1 MSSGSLPF
9 ATYHRASRL
18 GSGTYGD
25 VVCAYDDD
33 GKEVA
38 LKIFQ
43 RGDDDEDDL
52 EEDYDEDGGCLST
65 SPIELGAL
73 REISCLRLLRG
84 EHAHPNIT
92 TLIDVQP
99 HWTDPDLN
107 EEVENGEGGHDGKQL
122 RDALCMALPLYRGK
136 SLHHALTHGYPLDR
150 RTKVE
155 IAHGILSAVAHLHDS
170 RIIHR
175 DIKPDNI
182 MLEEEE
188 SEENV
193 HTSSNKSAQPRQ
205 RWRPV
210 LIDFSLA
217 KQSSPGDERE
227 DEPTRHTGEAGTA
240 TYTAPEVLESEPYG
254 CPADLWSVGVV
265 LLELLSGS
273 PSPVQKEKH
282 AGSWVEATLKSLPPD
297 QPFPALVRMLLKPDP
312 RQRWTA
318 RQALGHDL
326 FSKFG
331 LSPPCLPPVP
341 IDIAAALPL
350 DLEDATVP
358 RRRRERVEK
367 ACRYLE
373 SENPTTAVAALE
385 YAAALAQLDDA
396 IDDPKSP
403 LILHCV
409 VLAYRFHEVHVL
421 DLEGLDEAVKGPFET
436 WTLADYVDEESTIFM
451 LLDFCLYPRG
461 IL

>member
-18 GSGTYGD
+18 GSGTYGA
-25 VVCAYDDD
+25 VVCAYNDD
-33 GKEVA
+33 GEEVA
-38 LKIFQ
+38 LKIF
-43 RGDDDEDDL
+43 RRDDDEGEEDDDEDSR
-52 EEDYDEDGGCLST
+52 GCPST

-84 EHAHPNIT
+84 EHAHPNIA

-99 HWTDPDLN
+99 HWTDPDLDDDI
-107 EEVENGEGGHDGKQL
+107 ESGEGGDTKQH
-122 RDALCMALPLYRGK
+122 RDTLCMALPLYRGK

-170 RIIHR
+170 HIIHR

-182 MLEEEE
+182 MMEEEE
-188 SEENV
+188 SEENLKQ
-193 HTSSNKSAQPRQ
+193 SSNNSTQPRQ

-217 KQSSPGDERE
+217 KQSAQGGEGE
-227 DEPTRHTGEAGTA
+227 GEPTLHTGGAGTA

-273 PSPVQKEKH
+273 LGPVQKEKH
-282 AGSWVEATLKSLPPD
+282 AGSWIESTLKSLPPD
-297 QPFPALVRMLLKPDP
+297 QPFPDLVRMLLQPDP
-312 RQRWTA
+312 CQRWTA
-318 RQALGHDL
+318 RQSLGHDL
-326 FSKFG
+326 FLKFG
-331 LSPPCLPPVP
+331 LSPPSLPPAP

-350 DLEDATVP
+350 DLEDVAVP

-373 SENPTTAVAALE
+373 CENPLTAVAALE

-396 IDDPKSP
+396 IDDAKSP

-421 DLEGLDEAVKGPFET
+421 DLEELDEAVKGPFVA
-436 WTLADYVDEESTIFM
+436 WTLSDYVDEESTIFM

-461 IL
+461 ILRQ